1 MAASEYPGSSFF
13 LSSPLSPVLAS
24 IFNLPHGHKMAP
36 GAVGI
41 MSTSQEKR
49 KSRTKFERHMLA
61 EWTPT
66 HSTLGSF
73 VKPNPTTLA
82 YSKLARTE
90 SHSQLCHQGRLT
102 TATLNKIDPHPSSR
116 LRPHCQTGPFARHTW
131 FSRGHSTSTA
141 SDPGQGPLGPARSGQ
156 HGEQS
161 GEVTETSG
169 AAGSPW
175 SDLTQCDAAIP

>member
-49 KSRTKFERHMLA
+49 KSRTKFERHMPA

-102 TATLNKIDPHPSSR
+102 TATLNKIR
-116 LRPHCQTGPFARHTW
+116 VLFVRKK
-131 FSRGHSTSTA
+131 RGRKDFVDILKGYISYGCSII
-141 SDPGQGPLGPARSGQ
+141 
-156 HGEQS
+156 
-161 GEVTETSG
+161 
-169 AAGSPW
+169 
-175 SDLTQCDAAIP
+175 DLCRNGDDDDNKG